1 MFYDIIIIGG
11 GASGLCTAIQAKTRN
26 NTVLVLEHNSM
37 PGKKLLA
44 TGNGRCNLTNVNAS
58 VDLFSSN
65 PEGLI
70 PYMTSGDPL
79 FYQQVISQFDCHDT
93 INFFAENG
101 LLCTDKNGY
110 IYPRSEQA
118 SSVLDL
124 LRNRCDDLGIDIVV
138 NHDVR
143 SITKKKDAEFV
154 IDARYE
160 CSNLVLATGGKS
172 GMGTGNDGSGYKMA
186 QSFGHE
192 LIDPIPALCAIKC
205 SDPFF
210 KYLKGT
216 RADGRLTFKA
226 QGQEISVQG
235 NIQFTDYGISGIP
248 TFQISSIIGY
258 MLAIGEAPV
267 ITIDLMPE
275 IALYE
280 LVNLMYRNFCLI
292 PKKKRYDRP
301 VERMLTGVLHKN
313 VIAVI
318 LRNFPYSNDISDPDA
333 MCLALARAVKLF
345 QVHPTELM
353 SFEHAQTTAGG
364 IYTGDID
371 PLTMESK
378 KVKGLFFTGEIMDV
392 NGICG
397 GYNLQWA
404 FSTAAICGKTLQAR
418 QSLRL

>member
-11 GASGLCTAIQAKTRN
+11 GASGLCTAIQAKTEN

-37 PGKKLLA
+37 PGKKILA
-44 TGNGRCNLTNVNAS
+44 TGNGRCNLTNVNAC
-58 VDLFSSN
+58 VDLYSSN

-93 INFFAENG
+93 VNFFAENG

-118 SSVLDL
+118 SSVLEVL
-124 LRNRCDDLGIDIVV
+124 KNRCEDLGIDIVV

-143 SITKKKDAEFV
+143 SITKKKDSEFV

-172 GMGTGNDGSGYKMA
+172 GNATGNDGSGYKMA

-192 LIDPIPALCAIKC
+192 LIEPIPALCPIKC

-210 KYLKGT
+210 KFLKGT
-216 RADGRLTFKA
+216 RTDGKLIFKA
-226 QGQEISVQG
+226 QRQEICVQG

-258 MLAIGEAPV
+258 MLMIGEEPV

-280 LVNLMYRNFCLI
+280 LVNLLYRNFMLI
-292 PKKKRYDRP
+292 PKKKRQDRP
-301 VERMLTGVLHKN
+301 VERMLTGILHKN
-313 VIAVI
+313 LIAVI
-318 LRNFPYSNDISDPDA
+318 LRQFPYTNDTSDPDA

-345 QVHPTELM
+345 QVHPCELM
-353 SFEHAQTTAGG
+353 PFEQAQTTAGG
-364 IYTGDID
+364 IFTGDID
-371 PLTMESK
+371 PLTMESN
-378 KVKGLFFTGEIMDV
+378 KVKGLFFTGEIVDV

-404 FSTAAICGKTLQAR
+404 FSTAAVCGKTLKAR

>member
-11 GASGLCTAIQAKTRN
+11 GASGLCTAIQAKTDN
-26 NTVLVLEHNSM
+26 NSILILEHNSS
-37 PGKKLLA
+37 PGKKILS
-44 TGNGRCNLTNVNAS
+44 TGNGKCNLTNVYAS
-58 VDLFSSN
+58 VDQFSSN
-65 PEGLI
+65 PEGLV

-79 FYQQVISQFDCHDT
+79 FYQQVISQFDCQDT
-93 INFFAENG
+93 VNFFAENG

-118 SSVLDL
+118 SSVLDTL
-124 LRNRCDDLGIDIVV
+124 KSRCEDLGIEIVL

-143 SITKKKDAEFV
+143 SITKRKDHAFI

-172 GMGTGNDGSGYKMA
+172 GNATGNDGSGYKMA

-192 LIDPIPALCAIKC
+192 LIDPIPALCGIRC

-216 RADGRLTFKA
+216 RTDGKLLFKS
-226 QGQEISVQG
+226 QGKDICVHG

-248 TFQISSIIGY
+248 TFQISSIVGY
-258 MLAIGEAPV
+258 MLMVGESPV
-267 ITIDLMPE
+267 ITIDLVPE

-280 LVNLMYRNFCLI
+280 LVNLLYRNFMLI
-292 PKKKRYDRP
+292 PKNKRHDRP
-301 VERMLTGVLHKN
+301 VERMLTGILHRN
-313 VIAVI
+313 LITVI
-318 LRNFPYSNDISDPDA
+318 LRQCPYVNDTSDPDA
-333 MCLALARAVKLF
+333 MCLALARAMKLF
-345 QVHPTELM
+345 QVHPISLM
-353 SFEHAQTTAGG
+353 PFENAQTTAGG
-364 IYTGDID
+364 IFTGDID

-404 FSTAAICGKTLQAR
+404 FSTAAICGRTLQAR